1 MTTPAITPQE
11 TAILSASPQVLA
23 LYNQF
28 KSDFATIVSEA
39 KEGKDGIPSI
49 VATVLLT
56 LVPQLMTAV
65 GQVAGQTGAQK
76 KQLVISALN
85 LGIAELPLDVAIRNI
100 IETTADKLIDTLI
113 NVEQNQITFNPA
125 VKSWFTKLFGSC
137 CSCCGNSATVK
148 PAIVP
153 IKS

>member
-1 MTTPAITPQE
+1 MTTTKITPQE
-11 TAILSASPQVLA
+11 TAILSASPEALA

-28 KSDFATIVSEA
+28 KSDFTTIASEV

-56 LVPQLMTAV
+56 IVPQIMTAV

-85 LGIAELPLDVAIRNI
+85 LGILELPLDTAVQNI
-100 IETTADKLIDTLI
+100 IEATADKLIDTLI
-113 NVEQNQITFNPA
+113 NVEQDQIAFNPA
-125 VKSWFTKLFGSC
+125 VKSWFAKLFSC
-137 CSCCGNSATVK
+137 CTCCDKAA
-148 PAIVP
+148 PIIVP
-153 IKS
+153 IKSK